1 MRYQLTC
8 QQQRALL
15 RLHRTPLLSTRALSR
30 LLEASD
36 DLEIIFQLSAAQL
49 RMLKIPPD
57 AQRAL
62 RQDYNR
68 RLIDQ
73 DMAAIDKLDI
83 QLIAL
88 NSAYYPELLK
98 QISNPPPLLYVR
110 GNINVL
116 NQPQLA
122 MVGSRNTT
130 RQGCDN
136 AFWFSHEFARVGFTI
151 TSGLAL
157 GIDAQCHRG
166 ALAAKGNTLAVLGC
180 GVDRVY
186 PQSNRALFNEIL
198 NTENSAV
205 ISEFPLGTEPRP
217 PLFPQR
223 NRIIS
228 GMSLGVLV
236 VEATLKSGS
245 LITARY
251 AMEQG
256 REVFAIPGSIHNGGT
271 KGTNTLIQQGAKL
284 VLTAADVMEEFQGW
298 LPRMPIAPEQAD
310 DGCLAKPSAVEQQLL
325 DLLGFDAVAID
336 LLHHQIDWPL
346 AQLTGVL
353 TALELKGWVENKAG
367 CYQRIAKST

>member
-1 MRYQLTC
+1 MHYQYTC

-15 RLHRTPLLSTRALSR
+15 RLHRMPHLSTRALSR
-30 LLEASD
+30 LLKASD
-36 DLEIIFQLSAAQL
+36 DPETIFQLSAAQL
-49 RMLKIPPD
+49 HALKIPPA

-62 RQDYNR
+62 RQSGNQ

-73 DMAAIDKLDI
+73 DIATIDKLEV

-136 AFWFSHEFARVGFTI
+136 ALRFSHEFARAGFTI

-166 ALAAKGNTLAVLGC
+166 ALAAKGSTLAVLGC
-180 GVDRVY
+180 GVDKVY
-186 PQSNRALFNEIL
+186 PKSNRSLFNEML
-198 NTENSAV
+198 NTDNSVV
-205 ISEFPLGTEPRP
+205 ISEFALGTEPRP

-223 NRIIS
+223 NRMIS

-236 VEATLKSGS
+236 IEAALKSGS

-256 REVFAIPGSIHNGGT
+256 REVFAIPGSIHNSSSN
-271 KGTNTLIQQGAKL
+271 GTNTLIQQGAKL

-298 LPRMPIAPEQAD
+298 LPRTAIAPKQSD
-310 DGCLAKPSAVEQQLL
+310 DGGLAELSSVEQQLL

-336 LLHHQIDWPL
+336 LLQHQIAWPL

-353 TALELKGWVENKAG
+353 TTLELKGWVENKAG
-367 CYQRIAKST
+367 CYQRIVKTN